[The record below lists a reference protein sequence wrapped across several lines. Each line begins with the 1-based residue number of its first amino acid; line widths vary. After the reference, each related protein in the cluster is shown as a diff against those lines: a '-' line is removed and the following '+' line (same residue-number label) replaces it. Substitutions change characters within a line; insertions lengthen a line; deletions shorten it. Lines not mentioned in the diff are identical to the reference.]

1 MKRLE
6 IFLLASFVGIG
17 LLAIGCGGSG
27 DTKGTTPQDQPA
39 ASAPAEASKPATE
52 QAAATEPSEAV
63 AADQGAAEGK
73 RPARRRRTSRPP
85 PVRGVA
91 RVQILAPETK
101 VEGNEVISTLWVRN
115 VSKGSITRFTASEYW
130 YDEQGNATPG
140 GSRTHRKP
148 FLPGEVIELELRT
161 GKNPKFYQNQFEFSH
176 ANGDVQARVVK
187 SFPKPGEE

>member
-6 IFLLASFVGIG
+6 NLLLALFVGIG

-27 DTKGTTPQDQPA
+27 KETTSQDQPA
-39 ASAPAEASKPATE
+39 ESTPAEASKPATK
-52 QAAATEPSEAV
+52 QAAATEPSEAG
-63 AADQGAAEGK
+63 ADDQGAGESK
-73 RPARRRRTSRPP
+73 RPARRRRASRPP

-91 RVQILAPETK
+91 RVQILTETR
-101 VEGNEVISTLWVRN
+101 VEGNEVISMIRARN

-130 YDEQGNATPG
+130 YDDQGNATPG

-161 GKNPKFYQNQFEFSH
+161 RKNEKFYQNQFEFSH
-176 ANGDVQARVVK
+176 ANGDVRATVVR
-187 SFPKPGEE
+187 SLPKPGEE